1 MAMDKFKN
9 TDDILDF
16 AIKNEQMAIDFY
28 NELGKKSRNEEMR
41 KVFEDFAQEEVKH
54 KARLTKIKQD
64 RVIEISEANVQDLKI
79 SDYTV
84 HMTPKPDMPYEE
96 ALILAMNR
104 EKAAFRLYMNL
115 SARVDDAGFK
125 ELFLSLAQEESKHKL
140 RFELE
145 YDEYVLRDN

>member
-1 MAMDKFKN
+1 MDKFSN
-9 TDDILDF
+9 VNDILDF

-28 NELGKKSRNEEMR
+28 INLGNKSRNEEM
-41 KVFEDFAQEEVKH
+41 KLVFEEFAQEEVKH
-54 KARLTKIKQD
+54 KARLQKIKD
-64 RVIEISEANVQDLKI
+64 EGVIEISEQKIQDLKI

-84 HMTPKPDMPYEE
+84 NITPKPDMPYEE

-115 SARVDDAGFK
+115 SARVDDTGFK

-145 YDEYVLRDN
+145 YDEYVLREN